1 MVPDSSTPTDASA
14 TDREFSA
21 VVSGVLGGL
30 VGAFLSFVP
39 FATVLGGGV
48 AGYLTNGTPREG
60 ARAGAIAGFV
70 MFIPVTLVLFFLLFL
85 LGFGGAPAA
94 IGVLGLVVVFFVAL
108 YTLGLGALGGYL
120 GAAVRTEW

>member
-1 MVPDSSTPTDASA
+1 MVPDPSTPADASA
-14 TDREFSA
+14 ANREFSE

-39 FATVLGGGV
+39 FATVLGGGI

-60 ARAGAIAGFV
+60 LTAGAVAGFI

-94 IGVLGLVVVFFVAL
+94 IGVLGLVVVFFVAV

-120 GAAVRTEW
+120 GATVRTEW